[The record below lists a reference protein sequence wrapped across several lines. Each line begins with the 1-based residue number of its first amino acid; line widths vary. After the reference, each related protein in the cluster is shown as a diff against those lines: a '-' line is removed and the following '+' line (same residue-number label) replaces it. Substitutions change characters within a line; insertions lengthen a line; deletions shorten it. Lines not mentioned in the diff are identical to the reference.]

1 MARGLLRIY
10 LGAAPGVGKTYAML
24 GEAQRR
30 LERGTDV
37 VVGFCET
44 HGRKLTEQRLAGLEV
59 LPRRDV
65 HYKGGTFAE
74 MDVDAILA
82 RHPQVA
88 IVDELAHTNIPG
100 MRNEKRW
107 QDVEELLDAGIEVLS
122 TVNVQHLESLNDVV
136 EQITGV
142 PQRETVPDEV
152 VRRAD
157 QIELVDMDPDA
168 LRKRMAHGNIYPAE
182 RVDAAL
188 SNYFRVG
195 NLTALRELALL
206 WVADRVDEGMN
217 RYKSDHE
224 IRRIWE
230 ARERIVVALTG
241 GSEGETLIRRAAR
254 IAARS
259 AGGEVLAVHVLRSDG
274 LTGASP
280 VKLRRQRELVEGVGG
295 SFHTVVGDD
304 VPAALLDFARGVNA
318 TQLVMGTSRRSRV
331 ARAFAEGIGAAVI
344 ADSGDIDVH
353 MVTHAESGGAWRR
366 RLPRLTGGL
375 NWRRRVAALL
385 VAAIGLPALTLAMLA
400 IGGEISTASV
410 LLLYLMLVVLV
421 AIIGGLYPALLAAVV
436 GGLIVNWFFVP
447 PLGTFTISERNN
459 VVALLVYVAV
469 AVAVATVVDRSARR
483 ATQAARGRAE
493 TAMLASLSRSVLAGN
508 RGVPSLLEQIREA
521 FALSSVTMLERDR
534 DDRSQWQ
541 VAGFAGPRP
550 CEKGADADEDVPI
563 TDDIR
568 LLMRGHAL
576 AAADRRVLVSFAEQA
591 AVALQRARLLRQ
603 AAEAERLAEANKMRT
618 ALLAAVSHDLRT
630 PLASIKA
637 AISGLRAE
645 DIHLDEADTAELLAA
660 VDESAD
666 QLMALVANLLDMS
679 RLHTGT
685 VAPMSQPVGYEEVLR
700 PALRGLEPAELAR
713 IQIDV
718 ADTLPPVL
726 ADPGLLERVVANVVS
741 NAVRHAPA
749 GPVTVSASAHLDQVE
764 LRVADRGPGI
774 RPGDRERVF
783 APFQRLGDRDTGTG
797 VGLGLAVARGF
808 TEAMGGT
815 LTPEDT
821 PGGGVTMVIALPACS
836 QNVDVVVP

>member
-30 LERGTDV
+30 ADRGTDV

-44 HGRKLTEQRLAGLEV
+44 HGRKLTAQRLEGMKSV
-59 LPRRDV
+59 PRREV
-65 HYKGGTFAE
+65 HYKGSTFAE
-74 MDVDAILA
+74 MEVDAILE
-82 RHPQVA
+82 RHPQVV
-88 IVDELAHTNIPG
+88 IVDELAHTNVPG

-122 TVNVQHLESLNDVV
+122 TVNIQHLESLNDVV

-157 QIELVDMDPDA
+157 QIELVDMAPEA

-206 WVADRVDEGMN
+206 WVADRVDEVMN
-217 RYKSDHE
+217 RYKSDHD

-230 ARERIVVALTG
+230 ARERVVVALTG
-241 GSEGETLIRRAAR
+241 GPEGETLIRRAAR

-280 VKLRRQRELVEGVGG
+280 GKLRRQRELVESVGG

-318 TQLVMGTSRRSRV
+318 TQLVIGTSRRSRV
-331 ARAFAEGIGAAVI
+331 ARAFAEGIGAAVVH
-344 ADSGDIDVH
+344 DSGDIDVH
-353 MVTHAESGGAWRR
+353 MVTHGQSGGAWRQ

-375 NWRRRVAALL
+375 NWRRRVAALV
-385 VAAIGLPALTLAMLA
+385 VAAVGLPLLTMLLLSLA
-400 IGGEISTASV
+400 GDVTPASV
-410 LLLYLMLVVLV
+410 LLLFLLTVVVV
-421 AIIGGLYPALLAAVV
+421 ALIGGLYPALLAAVA
-436 GGLIVNWFFVP
+436 GAFIVNWFFVP
-447 PLGTFTISERNN
+447 PIGTFTIAERNN
-459 VVALLVYVAV
+459 VVALAVYVAV
-469 AVAVATVVDRSARR
+469 AIAVATVVDRSARR
-483 ATQAARGRAE
+483 AVQAARGRAE

-521 FALSSVTMLERDR
+521 FALASVTMLERDR
-534 DDRSQWQ
+534 DDRSVWK
-541 VAGFAGPRP
+541 VAGYAGPRP
-550 CEKGADADEDVPI
+550 CEKGCDANEDIPV
-563 TDDIR
+563 TDDLR
-568 LLMRGHAL
+568 LLLVGRAL

-603 AAEAERLAEANKMRT
+603 AAEADKLAEANKMRT

-637 AISGLRAE
+637 AISGLRAD
-645 DIHLDEADTAELLAA
+645 DIDLDDADTAELLAA

-685 VAPMSQPVGYEEVLR
+685 VAPTWQPVGYEEILR
-700 PALRGLEPAELAR
+700 PALRGLEPADLAR
-713 IQIDV
+713 IDLDV

-741 NAVRHAPA
+741 NAVRHAPS
-749 GPVTVSASAHLDQVE
+749 GPVTVSASAHLDQIE
-764 LRVADRGPGI
+764 LRVVDRGPGI
-774 RPGDRERVF
+774 RPDDRERVF
-783 APFQRLGDRDTGTG
+783 APFQRLGDRETGTG

-821 PGGGVTMVIALPACS
+821 PGGGVTMVIALPAAS

>member
-1 MARGLLRIY
+1 MARGQLRIY

-24 GEAQRR
+24 GEARRR
-30 LERGTDV
+30 LDRGTDV
-37 VVGFCET
+37 VVGFVET
-44 HGRKLTEQRLAGLEV
+44 HGRQLTAERLTGLETV
-59 LPRRDV
+59 RRRTV
-65 HYKGGTFAE
+65 HYKGASFEE
-74 MDVDAILA
+74 MDVDAILTRRPA
-82 RHPQVA
+82 VA
-88 IVDELAHTNIPG
+88 IVDELAHTNVPG

-107 QDVEELLDAGIEVLS
+107 QDVEELLDAGIEVLT

-152 VRRAD
+152 VRKAD
-157 QIELVDMDPDA
+157 QIELVDMAPEA

-206 WVADRVDEGMN
+206 WVADRVDEVLN
-217 RYKSDHE
+217 RYKAEHD
-224 IRRIWE
+224 IRRVWE
-230 ARERIVVALTG
+230 ARERVVVALTG
-241 GSEGETLIRRAAR
+241 GPEGETLIRRAAR

-280 VKLRRQRELVEGVGG
+280 AKLRRQRELVESVGG

-318 TQLVMGTSRRSRV
+318 TQLVLGTSRRSRL
-331 ARAFAEGIGAAVI
+331 ARAFAEGIGATVTA
-344 ADSGDIDVH
+344 ASGDIDVH
-353 MVTHAESGGAWRR
+353 MVTHAESGGWRR

-375 NWRRRVAALL
+375 NWRRRVAALV
-385 VAAIGLPALTLAMLA
+385 VAAVGLPLLTELLLAF
-400 IGGEISTASV
+400 GDEVTSASV
-410 LLLYLMLVVLV
+410 LLLFLILVVGV
-421 AIIGGLYPALLAAVV
+421 ALIGGLYPALIAAVA

-447 PLGTFTISERNN
+447 PVGTFTIAERNN
-459 VVALLVYVAV
+459 VVALLVYVLV

-521 FALSSVTMLERDR
+521 FALTSVTMLERDGER
-534 DDRSQWQ
+534 WA
-541 VAGFAGPRP
+541 VAGFAGPNP
-550 CEKGADADEDVPI
+550 CEKGGQADEDIPV
-563 TDDIR
+563 TDDLR
-568 LLMRGHAL
+568 LLLCGRAL

-603 AAEAERLAEANKMRT
+603 AAEAEKLAEANRMRT

-637 AISGLRAE
+637 AIAGLRAE
-645 DIHLDEADTAELLAA
+645 DIELDETDRKELLAA

-666 QLMALVANLLDMS
+666 QLTSLVANLLDMS

-685 VAPMSQPVGYEEVLR
+685 VAPTSQPVGYDEVVAR
-700 PALRGLEPAELAR
+700 ALRGLEKAELAR
-713 IQIDV
+713 IEVDV
-718 ADTLPPVL
+718 PDTLPSVR

-741 NAVRHAPA
+741 NAVRHAPT
-749 GPVTVSASAHLDQVE
+749 GPVKVSASVHLDQIE
-764 LRVADRGPGI
+764 LRVIDRGPGI
-774 RPGDRERVF
+774 RPDDREKVF

-821 PGGGVTMVIALPACS
+821 PGGGVTMVIALPADS
-836 QNVDVVVP
+836 TTAPAVVP